1 MVTIDCASK
10 RNVTLEGRHVRTKT
24 RLVMWVK
31 DGQVRAN
38 SRIFKIR
45 RYMILKFQRR
55 NKNGF
60 KVIAARIAMENRTNF
75 RRSRKGEKRQRG
87 KEKKKSLGSTRN
99 RTDGFDPLAMVAGEL
114 TIDGQSS

>member
-1 MVTIDCASK
+1 MVAIDCASK

-38 SRIFKIR
+38 SRIFKIW

-60 KVIAARIAMENRTNF
+60 KVIATRIIMGNRTNL
-75 RRSRKGEKRQRG
+75 RRSRKGGKKQRRR
-87 KEKKKSLGSTRN
+87 EKKSLGSTRN